1 MPHHV
6 RNEYNFCNVF
16 AEPLSDIELTK
27 ALCKG
32 EEFAFSILF
41 KRYYGT
47 LCQFAFRYSQD
58 KQEAEEIV
66 SEVFMV
72 IWQKRSSLSIS
83 VSLKSY
89 LYACVRNC
97 CLKKLKT
104 NRKADLELS
113 DELPETSLNPFE
125 QLQRNEIQRDLTNV
139 IDLLPARCKEVFLL
153 CKIDG
158 LKHKEIAAL
167 LEISERTVEQ
177 HMAHAL
183 EFLRKK
189 LLLKKRYFN

>member
-1 MPHHV
+1 
-6 RNEYNFCNVF
+6 VF
-16 AEPLSDIELTK
+16 TEPLSEIELTK

-58 KQEAEEIV
+58 KHKAEEIV

-72 IWQKRSSLSIS
+72 IWQRHSSLSIS

-89 LYACVRNC
+89 LYACVRNS
-97 CLKKLKT
+97 CLKKLKID
-104 NRKADLELS
+104 RKADVELS
-113 DELPETSLNPFE
+113 DDFQEPSLNPFE
-125 QLQRNEIQRDLTNV
+125 QLQHKEVQRDLLNV

-183 EFLRKK
+183 EFLRRK
-189 LLLKKRYFN
+189 LLQRKRYFN

>member
-1 MPHHV
+1 LP
-6 RNEYNFCNVF
+6 NEYNFCVVF
-16 AEPLSDIELTK
+16 TEPLSEIELTK

-58 KQEAEEIV
+58 KNKAEEIV
-66 SEVFMV
+66 SEVFIV
-72 IWQKRSSLSIS
+72 IWQRHSSLSIS

-89 LYACVRNC
+89 LYACVRNS
-97 CLKKLKT
+97 CLKKLKID
-104 NRKADLELS
+104 RKTDVELS
-113 DELPETSLNPFE
+113 DDFQEPSLNPFE
-125 QLQRNEIQRDLTNV
+125 QLQHKEVQHDLLNV

-158 LKHKEIAAL
+158 LKHKEIAVL

-183 EFLRKK
+183 EFLRRK
-189 LLLKKRYFN
+189 LLQRKRNFN

>member
-1 MPHHV
+1 MQ
-6 RNEYNFCNVF
+6 NEYNFCIVF
-16 AEPLSDIELTK
+16 TEPLSDIELTK
-27 ALCKG
+27 ALSKG

-58 KQEAEEIV
+58 KQQAEEIV
-66 SEVFMV
+66 SEIFMI
-72 IWQKRSSLSIS
+72 IWQKRSSLTIS

-89 LYACVRNC
+89 LYACVRNS

-113 DELPETSLNPFE
+113 EEFPETSLNPFE
-125 QLQRNEIQRDLTNV
+125 QLQHKEVQRDLLNV
-139 IDLLPARCKEVFLL
+139 VDLLPARCKEVFLM
-153 CKIDG
+153 CKLDG

-183 EFLRKK
+183 DFLRRKI
-189 LLLKKRYFN
+189 LLRKRYFN